1 MKHSILTF
9 SLVLGLA
16 STSFA
21 AWNIECHGQNGAHLN
36 YSTSSFSGKPLLHIV
51 SKNFAFNLMGTEQ
64 IHLESVTEGEKFC
77 KWRAKCWFRLM
88 SCSAQSE
95 LSS

>member
-64 IHLESVTEGEKFC
+64 IHLESVTEGEN
-77 KWRAKCWFRLM
+77 
-88 SCSAQSE
+88 SVSGEQNVGSA
-95 LSS
+95 